1 MLKDQLS
8 TEVEARPEDER
19 EILEVEGE
27 AKVEPKHD
35 GVPLATFVQMK
46 KEKQAAQKQ
55 LDEQARQMEAMRQQN
70 ELLALSGTPKVQTVA
85 RPNPDDFYD
94 DPAGFNAAMDG
105 YETHLVKRSTDEAQK
120 LIDNKFQSLDQ
131 QESVKQAQQKQQES
145 INAHYERAQTLNAA
159 DFLEVEEKVRGE
171 IDEELYALVTGYISN
186 SEHVIYS
193 RGGENLSKA
202 VEFQKTF
209 KSDPIRAYTELIRY
223 ADSLDT
229 KLETKTLPEPD
240 VAIKGGLSG
249 VSNVAAKVEKLR
261 ALKTAGKLTMS
272 DFMRQ
277 KRELEAS

>member
-1 MLKDQLS
+1 MSEDQS
-8 TEVEARPEDER
+8 ITEVEARPEDEQ
-19 EILEVEGE
+19 EILEFEGE

-55 LDEQARQMEAMRQQN
+55 LDEQARQMEAMKQQN

-94 DPAGFNAAMDG
+94 DPAGFNAAMDA

-171 IDEELYALVTGYISN
+171 IDEELYTLVTGYFDN

-193 RGGENLSKA
+193 LGGDLSKA
-202 VEFQKTF
+202 AEFQKLI
-209 KSDPIRAYTELIRY
+209 KSDPIRGFQKLIRY

-249 VSNVAAKVEKLR
+249 ASNVAAKVEKLR